1 MKRQDMRLEAVYIF
15 TALSFVALAAQVIP
29 AYLTAAGEKIAIL
42 IGYYINKTS
51 TGMEVIYAV
60 IFLISPILFLIF
72 GCISI
77 LTKNLNYSVLSLFFL
92 INYLTIS
99 GGTGAKD
106 FYIYLPLMVSTAVYV
121 SGVGML
127 RHISEGHLQEKQLL
141 RRLAELRTKPIFFD
155 KETFILKKE
164 YSWSKG
170 KIHAK
175 KYLTSVIKLLMFTLC
190 IYFIITAPKIIVST
204 LPMLNNWLISN
215 ESFKQ
220 PLLNSFALFIILT
233 TIVVTVR
240 IMVKISDY
248 IYVVSNQKDALIMRS
263 IIDFTAGV
271 SDNTPEKLLNSEIK
285 FINNPSNLIF
295 YIVDMNYYLWLFLI
309 CALLLAGISVS
320 WDQATFKQ
328 AALQVV
334 TNTPEYAEPETY
346 LNKIN
351 QWLIQQ
357 EEKIG
362 TLNLDEFII
371 KINSVVGGM

>member
-1 MKRQDMRLEAVYIF
+1 MKRADMRLETVYIF
-15 TALSFVALAAQVIP
+15 TALSFIALAAQVIP

-42 IGYYINKTS
+42 IGYYISKTS
-51 TGMEVIYAV
+51 AGIEVTYAV
-60 IFLISPILFLIF
+60 IFLVCPILFLIF

-77 LTKNLNYSVLSLFFL
+77 LMKNLNYAILSLFFL
-92 INYLTIS
+92 ISYLTIS
-99 GGTGAKD
+99 GEPGAKD

-127 RHISEGHLQEKQLL
+127 RHVSEEHLQEKQLL
-141 RRLAELRTKPIFFD
+141 RRLAELRTKPAFFD
-155 KETFILKKE
+155 KETFMLKKE

-175 KYLTSVIKLLMFTLC
+175 KYLTSVIKLLIFTLC
-190 IYFIITAPKIIVST
+190 IYFIITATKVILSA
-204 LPMLNNWLISN
+204 LPMLNWLISD

-248 IYVVSNQKDALIMRS
+248 IYVISNQKDALIMRG

-362 TLNLDEFII
+362 TLNLDEFVI
-371 KINSVVGGM
+371 KINRVVGGM